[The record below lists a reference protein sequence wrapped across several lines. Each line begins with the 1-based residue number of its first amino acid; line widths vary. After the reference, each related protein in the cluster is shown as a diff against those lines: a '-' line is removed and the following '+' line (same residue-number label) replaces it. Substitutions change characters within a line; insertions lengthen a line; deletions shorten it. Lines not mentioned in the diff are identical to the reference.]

1 MAGTGSGDYFLFFG
15 NGQYA
20 NRGCEAIAKS
30 SIRMIR
36 KHFPGVRIYNGNE
49 RADYDQQDE
58 TEPDVT
64 HLDCPCYN
72 LNRRLRFTT
81 LLFRKTGI
89 LIDPTYP
96 SRVIRSFAPGSKA
109 VLSMGGDLYGLSH
122 EPEVLIQYV
131 LAGETAL
138 KSRRPLVI
146 WCATIGNMDADQRL
160 KKLAMDHFRRCSLIL
175 VRDKASVDYLAAN
188 DIRDNVR
195 LVADP
200 AFVLEPEEPRIPLT
214 HREPLQETIG
224 FNLAASYGW
233 IGKLGS
239 YRDMIRLGADCV
251 ESIIRKTKRPVILVP
266 HVVAFPED
274 TFQNDTLFLQLVR
287 EALAAR
293 GLDVPLLPS
302 SLRSWEIKWVLG
314 QLYAYV
320 GSRWHSTVAALG
332 SGTPTVSIGFS
343 EKAPALNDLLLGHTR
358 FVIHCSQLTS
368 GRLQEVLEE
377 LLESRETTRRTLQ
390 EKLPY
395 VRALAESAGEHLK
408 NLLTG

>member
-1 MAGTGSGDYFLFFG
+1 MSDYLLFFG

-49 RADYDQQDE
+49 RGDYDQQDE

-64 HLDCPCYN
+64 HVYCPCYN
-72 LNRRLRFTT
+72 LNRRIRFATA
-81 LLFRKTGI
+81 LFRKTGI

-96 SRVIRSFAPGSKA
+96 TRVVRHLAPESRA

-122 EPEVLIQYV
+122 RPEVLIQYV
-131 LAGETAL
+131 LAGEAAI
-138 KSRRPLVI
+138 KSRRPFVI
-146 WCATIGNMDADQRL
+146 WCATIGNMDAE
-160 KKLAMDHFRRCSLIL
+160 KKLKTLAMRHFQRCSLIL
-175 VRDKASVDYLAAN
+175 ARDQASVDYLAAN
-188 DIRDNVR
+188 GIRDNVR

-200 AFVLEPEEPRIPLT
+200 AFLLEPEEPRIPLPN
-214 HREPLQETIG
+214 REPLEETIG

-239 YRDMIRLGADCV
+239 YRDMIVLGADCV
-251 ESIIRKTKRPVILVP
+251 ESIVRQIGRPVILVP

-274 TFQNDTLFLQLVR
+274 TFQNDTLFLLLVK

-314 QLYAYV
+314 RLHAYV
-320 GSRWHSTVAALG
+320 GSRWHSTVAALS

-343 EKAPALNDLLLGHTR
+343 EKAPALNELLLGHTR
-358 FVIHCSQLTS
+358 FVIHCSQLTRH
-368 GRLQEVLEE
+368 RLKDVLEDV
-377 LLESRETTRRTLQ
+377 LESREAIRRALQ
-390 EKLPY
+390 ERLPH

-408 NLLTG
+408 TLLTG